1 MAIKKCDGGW
11 LVDIQ
16 PGGRGAKR
24 IRKTLNTKAE
34 AIQFEAWATS
44 QAATTAA
51 WEMPKRDFRK
61 LRDLIE
67 TWQSHHGVNLR
78 HRSTY
83 PTLIRMCEALGNPT
97 AESLKTEQ
105 FAAYRTTRLSQG
117 ITPNTV
123 NREHAYMRAMFNEL
137 IRLGSWTGDNP
148 LAKIRQFKIPE
159 RELSFL
165 TNDQITALLQAL
177 GQRKDHDALLITKIC
192 LSTGARWDE
201 AESLKLTQLHSG
213 MVHYTQTKTDRNR
226 SVPIEDALAN
236 EIRDFYEFRAGEAYD
251 RIFKSSVGAFRMA
264 VKDAKID
271 LLDGQL
277 THVLRHTF
285 ASHFVMGGGNILV
298 LQKVLGHKDLKT
310 TMIYAHLAPGHLGE
324 VKHLNPLAV
333 NKLSTL
339 QLSHQGSVVTST
351 AISH

>member
-1 MAIKKCDGGW
+1 MGIKKSAGGW

-24 IRKTLNTKAE
+24 IRKTLATKAE

-51 WEMPKRDFRK
+51 WEMPKRDGRK
-61 LRDLIE
+61 LLDLIE
-67 TWQSHHGVNLR
+67 IWQSHHGINLR

-83 PTLIRMCEALGNPT
+83 PTLVRICETLGNPL
-97 AESLKTEQ
+97 ADSLKTEH
-105 FAAYRTTRLSQG
+105 FADYRTTRLAEG

-123 NREHAYMRAMFNEL
+123 NREHAYLRAMFNEL
-137 IRLGSWTGDNP
+137 IRLGSWTRDNP
-148 LAKIRQFKIPE
+148 LARIRQFKIAE

-165 TNDQITALLQAL
+165 TNSQITALLLAL
-177 GQRKDHDALLITKIC
+177 AKRRDQDALLITKIC
-192 LSTGARWDE
+192 LSSAARWDE
-201 AESLKLTQLHSG
+201 AESLKLSQLHSG

-226 SVPIEDALAN
+226 SVPIDDELAN
-236 EIRDFYEFRAGEAYD
+236 EIREFHASKDGLASGH
-251 RIFKSSVGAFRMA
+251 IFKSSVGAFRMA
-264 VKDAKID
+264 IKDAQIE

-285 ASHFVMGGGNILV
+285 ASHFVMRGGNILV

-310 TMIYAHLAPGHLGE
+310 TMIYAHLAPGHMEE
-324 VKHLNPLAV
+324 VRHLNPLAV
-333 NKLSTL
+333 NQLSTL
-339 QLSHQGSVVTST
+339 
-351 AISH
+351 